1 MRQGEGLCG
10 SRNVTK
16 EKVCSYTKCR
26 VYGARD
32 VPNKKFMGVGYVRK
46 RFTIAMLIVAILVS
60 STLPIMADELSDAK
74 NKKAST
80 DNRITELKKKQQAE
94 LNEKAKLEREKA
106 EIAKEQAAEANAYEE
121 LLQQISDAEEHLRQ
135 TEIALQQ
142 AIANYNKQN
151 ELVRTRLQVM
161 YTNSSA
167 TMLDTLLES
176 KSVVEFFERLHYMSV
191 ISENDNEMILRL
203 EEARQDVEVKKELQQ
218 QAKEFLEQKAG
229 EKEQRLQQLKADRS
243 KIEGE
248 ISRSKVEIANL
259 EKEIDKMIEESKKLN
274 DVIKNLSTKKKYAGG
289 SMVWPCPSSY
299 NITSPFG
306 NRKHPILRKY
316 KLHTG
321 VDIGASYGA
330 SIVAANKGTVI
341 MAQYDKN
348 GYGNMVVIDHGGGI
362 TTLYAH
368 ASKLLVKVGQ
378 EVKAGEVIAKVGST
392 GLSTGNHLHFEVR
405 VNGEPKDPMK
415 GYLSK

>member
-1 MRQGEGLCG
+1 M
-10 SRNVTK
+10 
-16 EKVCSYTKCR
+16 
-26 VYGARD
+26 
-32 VPNKKFMGVGYVRK
+32 VRK

-60 STLPIMADELSDAK
+60 SALPVMADELSDAK

-106 EIAKEQAAEANAYEE
+106 QIAKEQAAEANAYEE
-121 LLQQISDAEEHLRQ
+121 LLKQISDAEEHLRQ
-135 TEIALQQ
+135 TEIALQE
-142 AIANYNKQN
+142 AIANYNKQD
-151 ELVRTRLQVM
+151 ELVRTRLKVM
-161 YTNSSA
+161 YTSSGA

-191 ISENDNEMILRL
+191 ISENDNEMIQKL
-203 EEARQDVEVKKELQQ
+203 EEARQDVETKKMLQQ

-248 ISRSKVEIANL
+248 ISRSNKEIANL
-259 EKEIDKMIEESKKLN
+259 EKEIDRMIEESKRLN

-299 NITSPFG
+299 NITSSFG

-321 VDIGASYGA
+321 VDIGAEKGA
-330 SIVAANKGTVI
+330 SIVAANRGTVI

-368 ASKLLVKVGQ
+368 ASKILVKVGQ

-415 GYLSK
+415 GYISK